1 MADCPHARP
10 ALERVTAALAGRDAD
25 VELVEVADETEAAR
39 LGMYG
44 SPTILID
51 GTDPFAPPGAVPSL
65 SCRLYRAT
73 DGTVSGTP
81 DETALR
87 QALAGAATPGQESG
101 ATDCCAPQPPDAL
114 DSLNVPDAPDA
125 LDSLNV
131 PDAPD
136 ALDSL
141 NVPDAPD
148 ALDVVGRAG
157 RGRRAPA
164 ERGLRA
170 VHQQILR
177 HFAATGAAPD
187 AQTLQPAAAKAG
199 RTTTHVLAE
208 LAEEDFLTLD
218 EDGNIRAAYPF
229 SAAPTRHRV
238 RLESG
243 VEVWSMCAI
252 DALGIPAML
261 GQDAVISSTDPVTGA
276 PVTVTST
283 RGTSRWEPASAV
295 VFVGQRPGG
304 GPAASAC
311 CDALN
316 FFTDLASARTW
327 SGRHPDV
334 PGRVVDQPDAE
345 HIGRQTFGPLLA
357 P

>member
-1 MADCPHARP
+1 MRITVLTVADCPNAQP
-10 ALERVTAALAGRDAD
+10 ALERVTAALAGRAAQ
-25 VELVEVADETEAAR
+25 VELIEVADDAEAVR

-65 SCRLYRAT
+65 SCRLYRDA
-73 DGTVSGTP
+73 DGTASGVP
-81 DETALR
+81 DEAALHR
-87 QALAGAATPGQESG
+87 ALTG
-101 ATDCCAPQPPDAL
+101 ATTPVQNPEASDCCTPQQ
-114 DSLNVPDAPDA
+114 
-125 LDSLNV
+125 
-131 PDAPD
+131 
-136 ALDSL
+136 
-141 NVPDAPD
+141 PD

-187 AQTLQPAAAKAG
+187 PQTLQPVATGAG
-199 RTTTHVLAE
+199 RSATEVLAE
-208 LAEEDFLTLD
+208 LADEDFLTLD
-218 EDGNIRAAYPF
+218 EAGNIRAAYPF
-229 SAAPTRHRV
+229 SATPTRHRV

-261 GQDAVISSTDPVTGA
+261 GQDAVISSTDPVTGD
-276 PVTVTST
+276 PITVTST
-283 RGTSRWEPASAV
+283 GDTMQWEPASAM

-316 FFTDLASARTW
+316 FFTDAGNARAWT
-327 SGRHPDV
+327 SQHPDV

-345 HIGRQTFGPLLA
+345 RIGQQTFGPLLA

>member
-1 MADCPHARP
+1 MRITVLTVADCPNVQP
-10 ALERVTAALAGRDAD
+10 ALERVTAALDGRQAQ
-25 VELVEVADETEAAR
+25 VELVEVADEGEAAR

-44 SPTILID
+44 SPTVLID

-65 SCRLYRAT
+65 SCRLYRDA
-73 DGTVSGTP
+73 DGTVSGVP
-81 DETALR
+81 DESALR
-87 QALAGAATPGQESG
+87 QALAGATPQARNAG
-101 ATDCCAPQPPDAL
+101 ASDCCTPQP
-114 DSLNVPDAPDA
+114 
-125 LDSLNV
+125 
-131 PDAPD
+131 
-136 ALDSL
+136 
-141 NVPDAPD
+141 
-148 ALDVVGRAG
+148 LDVVGRAG
-157 RGRRAPA
+157 RGRLAPA
-164 ERGLRA
+164 EHGLRA

-187 AQTLQPAAAKAG
+187 AQMLQPVAAGAG
-199 RTTTHVLAE
+199 RNAMEVITE
-208 LAEEDFLTLD
+208 LADEDFLTLD
-218 EDGNIRAAYPF
+218 ETGNIRAAYPF

-261 GQDAVISSTDPVTGA
+261 GQDAVISSVDPVSGD
-276 PVTVTST
+276 PITVTSST
-283 RGTSRWEPASAV
+283 GTAWGEPATAV

-316 FFTDLASARTW
+316 FFTDAANARAWT
-327 SGRHPDV
+327 SQHPDV
-334 PGRVVDQPDAE
+334 PGQVVDQPTAE
-345 HIGRQTFGPLLA
+345 RIGRQTFGPLLA